1 MAEIDVNNKEVE
13 SKVKPQ
19 SNQFDDVGVN
29 PFNAPIPGES
39 LTASPDTPTAWE
51 RPPEFTDQED
61 AMRAVYFELTEQ
73 DTLRKLINIISEGVA
88 LDEIAQVILY
98 KGYRSGK
105 FNPDMVL
112 LLAEPTIYLLIA
124 IADYAEIKDYV
135 LYEGEEEDD
144 PDTQIPGDDVTPI
157 NMDEDDEVVEEK
169 TEPTEE
175 VLGESLLAK
184 VKKELPGKV
193 EAAVEVKEEVEE

>member
-1 MAEIDVNNKEVE
+1 MAEKI
-13 SKVKPQ
+13 Q
-19 SNQFDDVGVN
+19 QNQFDEQGVN
-29 PFNAPIPGES
+29 PFNAPVPGES

-88 LDEIAQVILY
+88 LDEIAQVVLY

-124 IADYAEIKDYV
+124 IADYADIKDYV

-144 PDTQIPGDDVTPI
+144 PDTQIPGDDVKPI
-157 NMDEDDEVVEEK
+157 NMDDD
-169 TEPTEE
+169 EPTEE
-175 VLGESLLAK
+175 VAKPTEEVLSESLLSK
-184 VKKELPGKV
+184 VKKELPAKV
-193 EAAVEVKEEVEE
+193 EAVVETKKEVKE

>member
-51 RPPEFTDQED
+51 RPPEFTDQEE

-88 LDEIAQVILY
+88 LDEIAQVVLY

-124 IADYAEIKDYV
+124 IADYADIKDYV

-184 VKKELPGKV
+184 VKKELPSKV